1 MEKYLKY
8 TYVNNQ
14 LNLYVPEEE
23 TDLFNQSPMRFNLIF
38 VREKEISNKQI
49 HKELKELKQ
58 ILLNMTK

>member
-23 TDLFNQSPMRFNLIF
+23 TELFNQSPMRFNLVF